1 MGFKR
6 YLFRDDAIHGSPNN
20 WVNNNNSISTNC
32 TMAAN
37 STVWTVK
44 FFSLL

>member
-6 YLFRDDAIHGSPNN
+6 YLFRNDAIHGATDNRT
-20 WVNNNNSISTNC
+20 NNNNSISKNS